1 MDIKVAGDGWWIM
14 IMNEIGI
21 IYFVCVCMRG
31 SLTRSHA
38 LFCEK
43 MWGSSRHTNTLV
55 VWSNEQSF
63 SCSFVMRLL
72 WFAFFPI
79 LFLQHVCFHLSQMAA
94 CLSVLEILLKFFSTH
109 LFSAYFKQTAEVS
122 NWKEG
127 KKGRNL
133 WTDYLFSFL
142 SPQALENDM
151 ETCGQALHRAKRRI
165 KHPRPIE
172 FFRLNNWKCCSN

>member
-1 MDIKVAGDGWWIM
+1 MDHDYEW
-14 IMNEIGI
+14 NR
-21 IYFVCVCMRG
+21 YYLFCVC
-31 SLTRSHA
+31 LHA
-38 LFCEK
+38 GVAHKITCLVLWKNVGFVET
-43 MWGSSRHTNTLV
+43 HTHTHTLV

-94 CLSVLEILLKFFSTH
+94 CLWVLEILLKFFSTH

-122 NWKEG
+122 NWKED

-142 SPQALENDM
+142 SLQVLENDM

-165 KHPRPIE
+165 KQPRPIE